1 MPDEALTPT
10 APSPAAPFLLDAGG
24 DVSANPLEAE
34 AEAVRAEADGYDGVL
49 AIELKHDPFV
59 SLGLSARATSR
70 VRLTSAIAVAFAR
83 NPMNTA
89 MLANDIQLVSG
100 GRFVLGLGSQVKAH
114 IERRFDMP
122 WSHPARRMREYVQAV
137 RAIQHAFETG
147 ERLRFEGEFYSHT
160 LLPPMFSPG
169 ANPHGA
175 PPIVVAGVGELMTE
189 VVGEVAEGLLV
200 HPLTTRR
207 YLDEVTLPALAKGR
221 ATSGRTD
228 AVELSLPAF
237 IAIGDGQAEIDSA
250 VRAVRKQIA
259 FYGSTPSYRG
269 VLETNGWGEL
279 YEPLHAGSLRGEWE
293 AMADLVPDEMLE
305 AIATIG
311 SPGEVAAGLRS
322 RYSGVIQR
330 LSFNAPYP
338 VDPPVWGELKR
349 LLGSRA

>member
-1 MPDEALTPT
+1 MPDEELPT
-10 APSPAAPFLLDAGG
+10 SRPFLIDAGG
-24 DVSANPLEAE
+24 DVASNPLESE

-59 SLGLSARATSR
+59 SLALSARATER

-89 MLANDIQLVSG
+89 MLANDIQLISG

-147 ERLRFEGEFYSHT
+147 ERLKFEGEFYSHT

-221 ATSGRTD
+221 ATSGRSD

-237 IAIGDGQAEIDSA
+237 VAIGESQESLDVA

-269 VLETNGWGEL
+269 VLEVNGWGEL
-279 YEPLHAGSLRGEWE
+279 YEPLHAGSVRGDWE
-293 AMADLVPDEMLE
+293 AMADLVPDSMLAE
-305 AIATIG
+305 IAVVG
-311 SPGEVAAGLRS
+311 SPAEVAAGLRA
-322 RYSGVIQR
+322 RFGGVIQR
-330 LSFNAPYP
+330 ISFNAPYP
-338 VDPPVWGELKR
+338 VDPSIWSELR
-349 LLGSRA
+349 RELA